1 MSLSLLREG
10 NAAIEPRISS
20 HAKREEQTSDHITK
34 LHGPP
39 AMSLD
44 ERGMI
49 HDCTKSCEEFF
60 GYQRPDIVQ
69 QHVSSLFPQLAGVA
83 LVQEGRI
90 NPVLNFICRCGQLF
104 QAQNRQGDT
113 LPCNLFFVPLE
124 NKGKRTL
131 RMIVSPS
138 ISAKA

>member
-1 MSLSLLREG
+1 MSLLREG
-10 NAAIEPRISS
+10 NVALEPRISS
-20 HAKREEQTSDHITK
+20 HANRKGWVSDHTTK

-60 GYQRPDIVQ
+60 GYQRPDIVKH
-69 QHVSSLFPQLAGVA
+69 HVSSLFPQLTGVA
-83 LVQEGRI
+83 LIQEGRF

-104 QAQNRQGDT
+104 EAQNRQGDT

-124 NKGKRTL
+124 NNGKRTL

-138 ISAKA
+138 RSAKA